1 MLEILYRDDWLV
13 AIHKPSGLLVHRSP
27 IAAHEERFA
36 VQLLRDQ
43 LSRRVYPAHR
53 LDRGTSGV
61 LLFALDREVARTLAQ
76 RFEAQA
82 VDKRYL
88 AVVRGHPPEHG
99 VIDHALVRRLDAVE
113 VRSGKGAGA
122 RDALPEDV
130 DDSDAPEAAE
140 PVAQPARTRFRRL
153 ATVELP
159 HAVDRYPSSRYALV
173 ELFPETGRRHQLR
186 RHLKHIAHPIIG
198 DATYGKGR
206 HNRLFQALFGSQRL
220 LLACTRLALAHPVT
234 ERALE
239 IEAPVAEDF
248 AAVLA
253 ALGWQ
258 TAQRNTFEAE
268 SRLSAARGPA
278 PERHPS
284 HDTPG
289 KTMNPLLQVRQHGQ
303 QIWLDNLSRTLLEE
317 GHLARFIADD
327 GVAGVTTN
335 PAIFHKAIS
344 GGRYYEDDLAALK
357 QQPLSAEARYEALV
371 IPDVQRACELLA
383 PLHRDSGG
391 SAGYVSLEV
400 SPALAHDADGTV
412 AAGLRLKAAVD
423 RPNLLIKVPATQAG
437 LVAIERLI
445 GEGVSV
451 NVTLMFSLAHCEGV
465 AEAYL
470 RGLARL
476 RAAGGDVAGVMSV
489 ASLFLS
495 RVDTLVDK
503 LLEERGGELLALR
516 GGSAVAMARLAYEA
530 YQARFHG
537 AGFEDLAAAGAR
549 PQFML
554 WASTGTKN
562 PAYSDLLYV
571 EPLIGAET
579 INTLPDATLDALRD
593 HGRVASTL
601 EQDVEQAA
609 AHFTALAAAGIDLV
623 AVGERLQQE
632 GLAQFEQA
640 FAGLLALTA

>member
-43 LSRRVYPAHR
+43 LGRRVYPAHR

-61 LLFALDREVARTLAQ
+61 LLFALDRDVARTLAQ
-76 RFEAQA
+76 RFESQA

-99 VIDHALVRRLDAVE
+99 LIDHALVRRLDAVE
-113 VRSGKGAGA
+113 IRRGKGAGA
-122 RDALPEDV
+122 RDMLPEDE
-130 DDSDAPEAAE
+130 DDSDATEVPE
-140 PVAQPARTRFRRL
+140 PLAQPARTRFRRL

-159 HAVDRYPSSRYALV
+159 HAVDRYPTSRYALV

-234 ERALE
+234 ERPLE
-239 IEAPVAEDF
+239 IEAPLAEDF

-268 SRLSAARGPA
+268 SRLTAARGPA

-317 GHLARFIADD
+317 GHLARLVADD

-344 GGRYYEDDLAALK
+344 GGRYYEDDLATLK

-371 IPDVQRACELLA
+371 IPDVQRACDLLA

-423 RPNLLIKVPATQAG
+423 RANLLIKVPATQAG
-437 LVAIERLI
+437 LIAIERLI

-451 NVTLMFSLAHCEGV
+451 NVTLMFSLAHCEAVG
-465 AEAYL
+465 EAYL

-476 RAAGGDVAGVMSV
+476 RAAGGDLGGVMSV

-495 RVDTLVDK
+495 RVDTLVDN
-503 LLEERGGELLALR
+503 LLEERGGDQLALR
-516 GGSAVAMARLAYEA
+516 GRSAVAMARLAYEA
-530 YQARFHG
+530 WQARFHD

-571 EPLIGAET
+571 EPLIGADT

-593 HGRVASTL
+593 HGRIASTL
-601 EQDVEQAA
+601 EEDVEQAA

-640 FAGLLALTA
+640 FAGLLELTA